1 MCEQCTRR
9 QFFER
14 NALGGMVLA
23 GAAVAYARAADTR
36 PAAPRGK
43 SRICVLFTG
52 DPQPGDRNWGA
63 DDGQIA
69 AVKARLAEAEQR
81 LGDVELFYGVSHTPD
96 ETRAVLAEAGPDVP
110 VLAMNVQN
118 FSMRGAVQPVLDEG
132 RAMAVFAAG
141 TALSPRAKA
150 RRKRRGWRRKTA

>member
-52 DPQPGDRNWGA
+52 DV
-63 DDGQIA
+63 A
-69 AVKARLAEAEQR
+69 AVESSLEGTVRTLATV
-81 LGDVELFYGVSHTPD
+81 LGFTPAPL
-96 ETRAVLAEAGPDVP
+96 TR
-110 VLAMNVQN
+110 
-118 FSMRGAVQPVLDEG
+118 
-132 RAMAVFAAG
+132 
-141 TALSPRAKA
+141 T
-150 RRKRRGWRRKTA
+150 

>member
-52 DPQPGDRNWGA
+52 EPQPRDRKNA
-63 DDGQIA
+63 SS
-69 AVKARLAEAEQR
+69 EAERRRPAATATPRGNRATPPRRATRTTGSTATRTRRPRRAATRHPQSPAPPATTASPPR
-81 LGDVELFYGVSHTPD
+81 GDGLPAPPRGHAGQP
-96 ETRAVLAEAGPDVP
+96 EAG
-110 VLAMNVQN
+110 AG
-118 FSMRGAVQPVLDEG
+118 MRP
-132 RAMAVFAAG
+132 
-141 TALSPRAKA
+141 TAKA
-150 RRKRRGWRRKTA
+150 GHG